1 MSEHEGDEGKQT
13 HSLYLL
19 RFSSVT
25 YLTISV
31 YSGWCGC
38 IGANDLKQMSQSEL
52 VYFGSNG
59 NLMVQVQIVV
69 SESGQFYFPR
79 PVSLARR
86 PIKGKRLAITPRPPL
101 VEWLLQAEPFDV
113 EIRCLSSS
121 PVAEDSSDV
130 ATTLHPP
137 SVTVLRAHGSVLCRL
152 SPVFKAML
160 EGPMSESHSGVI
172 EISDV
177 PHDVMREV
185 LRYMY
190 LNKRPRDLDVLLDT
204 LGEGLL
210 YAAIKYELS
219 GLVNICTEYF
229 IHHISD
235 ANVLSLYRLAT
246 MRMGLDTLKRAT
258 TQYISNHSD
267 DVVYALLESGESGED
282 VG

>member
-1 MSEHEGDEGKQT
+1 
-13 HSLYLL
+13 
-19 RFSSVT
+19 
-25 YLTISV
+25 
-31 YSGWCGC
+31 
-38 IGANDLKQMSQSEL
+38 MSQSEL

-59 NLMVQVQIVV
+59 ILMVQVQIVV

-121 PVAEDSSDV
+121 PVAEDSSDL
-130 ATTLHPP
+130 AIPPP
-137 SVTVLRAHGSVLCRL
+137 SPTVLRAHRSILCRS

-160 EGPMSESHSGVI
+160 EGPMSEGHLGVI

-190 LNKRPRDLDVLLDT
+190 LNKRTSDIDVVLDT
-204 LGEGLL
+204 MGEGLL
-210 YAAIKYELS
+210 YAAIKYELA
-219 GLVNICTEYF
+219 GLIDISAEYF
-229 IHHISD
+229 LHHITD
-235 ANVLSLYRLAT
+235 ANVLTLYRLAS
-246 MRMGLDTLKRAT
+246 MRIGLETLKRAT
-258 TQYISNHSD
+258 TQYISNHSE
-267 DVVYALLESGESGED
+267 DVVYALLESGEEK
-282 VG
+282 